1 MHIKPLRGDLE
12 NYLKVHTLSKKY
24 EKAKMLFEN
33 NPFHPSL
40 NTEILE
46 PKERL
51 VYLFRLNKKHRA
63 IFIDVDVETVEIM
76 ALTNHYK

>member
-51 VYLFRLNKKHRA
+51 VYSFRLDKKYRA
-63 IFIDVDVETVEIM
+63 IFIYVDVEIVEII
-76 ALTNHYK
+76 ALTNHYQ